1 MSTSSWDDMKRVR
14 EEEFFQ
20 REEREK
26 LNQLREK
33 LSVEKGYIQ
42 STRTALE
49 NYERGF
55 SPLGGK
61 AMFRVEVGEDKILDC
76 PEEGCVLMTYE
87 TLSRL
92 LSEGHKRDSDALE
105 AWDKF
110 LGTTK

>member
-33 LSVEKGYIQ
+33 LGAEKSYIQ
-42 STRTALE
+42 ATREAL
-49 NYERGF
+49 NSYERGF

-61 AMFRVEVGEDKILDC
+61 PMFRVDVGNERILDC
-76 PEEGCVLMTYE
+76 PEEGCLLMTYE
-87 TLSRL
+87 TLANL
-92 LSEGHKRDSDALE
+92 LAEGHKRDADALE

-110 LGTTK
+110 LGNAK